1 MSEVGAE
8 ISPAEIY
15 EYWRHSREFGQGW
28 ATSSPASSRHVPIGL
43 HGDCARMASQNT
55 FQKVFALSINLVLF
69 RPASIRHSRFVIFT
83 CPRHKIV
90 KNRTLN
96 VLFNRVLW
104 SLEAA
109 FDGINPVSPM
119 PGRSSLLKHDAD
131 RAGVPLT
138 PFHTKFALTEIRGD
152 WEFHRDVWR
161 TTASWNGKLTC
172 FRCPSVAK
180 GPAPLLYWNYGDSSE
195 WKDQEFGTEQFIAR
209 RLRGRNLCTLARPCF
224 LMTRITYAK
233 VASVTFSLGLI
244 LSWAFK

>member
-1 MSEVGAE
+1 
-8 ISPAEIY
+8 
-15 EYWRHSREFGQGW
+15 
-28 ATSSPASSRHVPIGL
+28 
-43 HGDCARMASQNT
+43 
-55 FQKVFALSINLVLF
+55 
-69 RPASIRHSRFVIFT
+69 
-83 CPRHKIV
+83 
-90 KNRTLN
+90 
-96 VLFNRVLW
+96 
-104 SLEAA
+104 
-109 FDGINPVSPM
+109 M